1 LHLCKH
7 LALDFTGISLQYFP
21 CFVDVGKILFPALK
35 SATWALAILDM
46 VFKAKFVFAVSDAFS
61 GNALSASAQGVEV
74 LDEFQ
79 QCLQGGDVAVWAKE
93 SA

>member
-21 CFVDVGKILFPALK
+21 CLVDVGKVFLPALK
-35 SATWALAILDM
+35 PATWALAILDM

-61 GNALSASAQGVEV
+61 GNALSASSQGIEV
-74 LDEFQ
+74 LDELKQ
-79 QCLQGGDVAVWAKE
+79 SL
-93 SA
+93 